1 MSEVVAIRLALAISL
16 VASVGLALI
25 LTPLSMRVARSFG
38 VMDVPTD
45 DRRMHDKPMPRLG
58 GLAIFI
64 TFTVVTLVGYEVFF
78 SKSNWLSL
86 MPGKITAVLI
96 SGAAIF
102 ILGVIDDVFDM
113 KAWVKLLGQIGCGS
127 LAFFLGIRMPEIS
140 LFGWHFGNTPAG
152 LVLSFLLTVLWLV
165 AITNTINLIDGLD
178 GLAGGVAAIASLGIG
193 YSAYIHGLYT
203 VSFLMVILA
212 GSALG
217 FLRYNFHPA
226 KTFMGDSGAMYLG
239 FTIAAIAIVGPTKG
253 ATIVSMLGPVLILGV
268 PIFDVLFAIF
278 RRKVSGRPIFSAD
291 KGHLHHQLTRMGM
304 GQRRTVLMIYGISA
318 VMAVAA
324 IIFSRRLYLEAG
336 ALFLT
341 ALLFLVILIWNWNKK
356 AQQ

>member
-1 MSEVVAIRLALAISL
+1 MSELGTLRLALALSIA
-16 VASVGLALI
+16 ASFFIALL
-25 LTPLSMRVARSFG
+25 LTPLSMKLSRVFG
-38 VMDVPTD
+38 VMDVPRD
-45 DRRMHDKPMPRLG
+45 DRRMHEKAMPTMG

-64 TFTVVTLVGYEVFF
+64 TFVVVTLVGNEVFF
-78 SKSNWLSL
+78 SRYNWLSL
-86 MPGKITAVLI
+86 LPDKIVAVLI

-102 ILGVIDDVFDM
+102 ILGLIDDIFEM
-113 KAWVKLLGQIGCGS
+113 RAWVKFVGQVACAS

-140 LFGWHFGNTPAG
+140 FFGWHFGSSFAG
-152 LVLSFLLTVLWLV
+152 MLVSYILTVLWLV

-193 YSAYIHGLYT
+193 YSAYIHGIYT

-212 GSALG
+212 GASLG
-217 FLRYNFHPA
+217 FLRYNFFPA
-226 KTFMGDSGAMYLG
+226 KTFMGDAGAMFLG

-253 ATIVSMLGPVLILGV
+253 ATLLAMLGPVLVLGV

-278 RRKVSGRPIFSAD
+278 RRLIKGQSIFKAD
-291 KGHLHHQLTRMGM
+291 KGHIHHQLTKLGM

-324 IIFSRRLYLEAG
+324 VDFSRSLYLEAA

-341 ALLFLVILIWNWNKK
+341 ASLFILILIWGWNKR
-356 AQQ
+356 